1 MPLKLQAELGL
12 LSQIREY
19 AIETATSLGVT
30 PGTFLDL
37 RLAIDEAITN
47 ILTHGYGGPGE
58 IELELS
64 VANSDLIVR
73 LRDKA
78 PTFDPA
84 LAPSVDL
91 TPPDQRE
98 NPGGFGVFLMQ
109 SAMDEIV
116 HRKIEN
122 GNELTMIKRNV
133 VDDAQ
138 RRAR

>member
-1 MPLKLQAELGL
+1 MPLKLQADLGL

-58 IELELS
+58 IELDLS

-84 LAPSVDL
+84 LAPTVDL
-91 TPPDQRE
+91 STPDQRD
-98 NPGGFGVFLMQ
+98 NPGGFGVFLMK

-133 VDDAQ
+133 VDRAQ
-138 RRAR
+138 TRAQ

>member
-1 MPLKLQAELGL
+1 MPLKVQADLEL
-12 LSQIREY
+12 LSRIRDY
-19 AIETATSLGVT
+19 AIKSAEALGVT
-30 PGTFLDL
+30 PTAFLDL

-64 VANSDLIVR
+64 VVDSNLVVR

-84 LAPSVDL
+84 LAPPADL
-91 TPPDQRE
+91 RTPDQRE
-98 NPGGFGVFLMQ
+98 SPGGYGVFLMK
-109 SAMDEIV
+109 SAMDEIT

-133 VDDAQ
+133 VDNAEQ
-138 RRAR
+138 PEQ

>member
-19 AIETATSLGVT
+19 AIDTATALGVT
-30 PGTFLDL
+30 SEAFLDL

-58 IELELS
+58 IELDLS
-64 VANSDLIVR
+64 VANSDLVVR

-84 LAPSVDL
+84 LTPSVDL
-91 TPPDQRE
+91 TTPDQRE

-133 VDDAQ
+133 VDHAQ
-138 RRAR
+138 KRAQ

>member
-1 MPLKLQAELGL
+1 MPLKLHAELGL

-19 AIETATSLGVT
+19 AIDTATALGVT
-30 PGTFLDL
+30 SEAFLDL

-64 VANSDLIVR
+64 VANSDLVVR

-91 TPPDQRE
+91 TTPDQRE

-133 VDDAQ
+133 VDHAQ
-138 RRAR
+138 TRPQ

>member
-19 AIETATSLGVT
+19 AIDTATALGVT
-30 PGTFLDL
+30 SEAFLDL

-58 IELELS
+58 IELDLS
-64 VANSDLIVR
+64 VANSDLVVR

-91 TPPDQRE
+91 TTPDQRE
-98 NPGGFGVFLMQ
+98 SSGGFGVFLMQ

-133 VDDAQ
+133 VDHAQ
-138 RRAR
+138 TRAQ

>member
-19 AIETATSLGVT
+19 AIDTATALGVT
-30 PGTFLDL
+30 SEAFLDL

-58 IELELS
+58 IELDLS
-64 VANSDLIVR
+64 VANSDLVVR

-91 TPPDQRE
+91 TTPDQRDS
-98 NPGGFGVFLMQ
+98 PGGFGVFLMR

-133 VDDAQ
+133 VDHAQ
-138 RRAR
+138 KRAQ